1 MNDAIYLGLIEDINS
16 MLVIDVNNREKTS
29 TIQFESTPVS
39 ITRENGEV
47 IVMTKDL
54 RFFTISM
61 DNGEVIMKEK
71 ETVMTTSLKEVGC
84 RC

>member
-84 RC
+84 RY